1 MFANKYKVAGV
12 NLSNLK
18 TIWGDGVQTE
28 PGTPEHQERM
38 ARRVGPDIVPIIP
51 EEQPYANVIQGPEEE
66 DEHGQP
72 FRRIIPV
79 VAPENDV
86 TDGTR

>member
-1 MFANKYKVAGV
+1 MPGGAWQQNPPKPKTRLARKGKIKKMFANKYKVAGV

-38 ARRVGPDIVPIIP
+38 ARRVGPDIVPM
-51 EEQPYANVIQGPEEE
+51 
-66 DEHGQP
+66 
-72 FRRIIPV
+72 